1 MNRGC
6 RFKFHFCR
14 SSLTF
19 GRPLP
24 LQRLTARI
32 EKLLNSYHL
41 SPIFLVA
48 AAAITRCQTHLHLGI
63 NAAWELRVGMQ
74 VIHAAPHFEEVE
86 SIVHKLLC
94 RHSRGERPV
103 VNILSRS
110 SRI

>member
-6 RFKFHFCR
+6 RLEFHFCR

-19 GRPLP
+19 ARHLP
-24 LQRLTARI
+24 LQGLTARI
-32 EKLLNSYHL
+32 EKLLNSHYL
-41 SPIFLVA
+41 CPIFIIA
-48 AAAITRCQTHLHLGI
+48 AAAITRCQTHLHFGI

-103 VNILSRS
+103 VNILSRGS
-110 SRI
+110 